1 MKYYGIKVN
10 DKLEVAIA
18 LRENFDMM
26 TIQKGLRI
34 KFEPEQYL
42 YGRKQILEAG
52 YSEIERKEFNDF
64 FIAEKSKLDNFIKE
78 L

>member
-1 MKYYGIKVN
+1 MKYYGLKQK

-18 LRENFDMM
+18 LDNNFDMM
-26 TIQKGLRI
+26 TIQRDLRI
-34 KFEPEQYL
+34 KFEPKQYL

-64 FIAEKSKLDNFIKE
+64 FIAEKKELDNFIKE